1 MGLDMDEIKEKKILY
16 HMIISIET
24 DLVEFLSDFIEQKD
38 FTDKMIET
46 IEKRNP
52 NALTVRNSLQQL
64 SFGDYIEL
72 INKSKTRNGLTINE
86 MDFINKQCSDSIV
99 KIRNRVMHTKP
110 LEFNDFAIVDN
121 LFNKIDSFIHNI
133 AWYNVL
139 KAREELKNNLDS
151 ILNDSKLERKYE
163 ILTNL
168 PELNCEEIEFVG
180 RKEEIGTIKK
190 LLLNNK
196 FNIVSIVASG
206 GYGKTAITLKVL
218 HDLIADK
225 KLPYELLIWVSFKT
239 KQLDNTSFVEIEN
252 ACTDIASINTF
263 LFDFIGQND
272 GDIKTELIKLSQ
284 SFKTLLVLD
293 NLETIDTNEILPFL
307 EEFISYGKILI
318 TTRVGLGTIERRYD
332 LPPLNHND
340 VLEYTNGFLSYY
352 NLDENYTNKEI
363 VELAEDV
370 LFSNPLD
377 IKWAIRSLYRGLT
390 LDDIKKERENVVQFC
405 MSNVYE
411 GLSGLSQK
419 ILHLLSFN
427 NKPITK
433 GQIIYYLQYKAS
445 DFYQIEDSVNALNKA
460 CFIDKKLQK
469 EGLYALTEQS
479 KLFIDSIDAN
489 IGWRENFAN
498 KKRELNNIREQI
510 DVVSEDDPYYIK
522 AINIFT
528 PTEDNIIAAYY
539 LSKAVEK
546 INEKENKKALELIDI
561 AENISPKFSECYKIH
576 GLTLYYMNEL
586 SAKDMY
592 EKAIKYS
599 TTSRESTIQYIAIAN
614 YFLRISDKISAL
626 SNIESA
632 ELNEPNNFFLKM
644 EKVKILIYMGK
655 YNEAES
661 IMNVISIDG
670 LYLDK
675 DKNLYFTRKAD
686 LIRRQAERLNE
697 QSQLSERIEKLVSAI
712 KLLSN
717 IEHPDDQLNSMLCKI
732 ISDLSYTK
740 GFKTY
745 LDFIYEILENR
756 IDTIKHLKDFKE
768 MREKFKKPL
777 QRLDIESRKKYT
789 KLLFKDSI
797 ENLIDNENIGMVIRV
812 GENFG
817 FIVNANHPEG
827 IYFNKN
833 FDIHRGDTVSFKLK
847 QENKGLKAYSLR
859 IVNKEDIE

>member
-1 MGLDMDEIKEKKILY
+1 MLG
-16 HMIISIET
+16 IIFENDIT
-24 DLVEFLSDFIEQKD
+24 NL
-38 FTDKMIET
+38 
-46 IEKRNP
+46 
-52 NALTVRNSLQQL
+52 
-64 SFGDYIEL
+64 
-72 INKSKTRNGLTINE
+72 
-86 MDFINKQCSDSIV
+86 KQ
-99 KIRNRVMHTKP
+99 
-110 LEFNDFAIVDN
+110 
-121 LFNKIDSFIHNI
+121 
-133 AWYNVL
+133 
-139 KAREELKNNLDS
+139 LKNNLDS

-539 LSKAVEK
+539 LSKAVEM

-789 KLLFKDSI
+789 KLL
-797 ENLIDNENIGMVIRV
+797 
-812 GENFG
+812 
-817 FIVNANHPEG
+817 
-827 IYFNKN
+827 
-833 FDIHRGDTVSFKLK
+833 
-847 QENKGLKAYSLR
+847 
-859 IVNKEDIE
+859 

>member
-539 LSKAVEK
+539 LSKAVEM